1 MVLALDENLAWGL
14 DGMSKLNLGI
24 LNLGGGNI
32 ASVSNAVDKK
42 YCRCTELLDARVPS
56 TIDVLVIP
64 GVGDAQKISAALR
77 DKNADDVWNFVDSGK
92 KIIGICLGMQI
103 LFEYTHETNPPSKG
117 MELFEGRT
125 DRLSSRSF
133 HIGWNS
139 VKFTDERF
147 QKYDNNHF
155 YFNHGYRIY
164 PKFDDIVVGFSY
176 ASHYELLPSVVT
188 RGQIFGFQFHPEKSQ
203 LVGKSLL
210 TDTIFEF

>member
-1 MVLALDENLAWGL
+1 M
-14 DGMSKLNLGI
+14 
-24 LNLGGGNI
+24 
-32 ASVSNAVDKK
+32 
-42 YCRCTELLDARVPS
+42 
-56 TIDVLVIP
+56 IP
-64 GVGDAQKISAALR
+64 GVGDAQKISTALR

-103 LFEYTHETNPPSKG
+103 LFEYTLETNPPSKG

-188 RGQIFGFQFHPEKSQ
+188 RGRY
-203 LVGKSLL
+203 LVFNFIRKRAN
-210 TDTIFEF
+210 

>member
-1 MVLALDENLAWGL
+1 MEFVWECKSFLSTH
-14 DGMSKLNLGI
+14 SKLTRQVRG
-24 LNLGGGNI
+24 
-32 ASVSNAVDKK
+32 
-42 YCRCTELLDARVPS
+42 
-56 TIDVLVIP
+56 
-64 GVGDAQKISAALR
+64 
-77 DKNADDVWNFVDSGK
+77 WN
-92 KIIGICLGMQI
+92 
-103 LFEYTHETNPPSKG
+103 
-117 MELFEGRT
+117 FEGRT